1 MDKYK
6 VLIGLEM
13 HCEISETNTKVFS
26 SAENSYNDVPNSNI
40 RPVDMA
46 FPGTLPVV
54 NKEAVRKSLMAS
66 MILGCKQPEYMY
78 FERKNY
84 YYPDLPKGFQITQET
99 KPAPVGI
106 YGKLDFECNGEV
118 KTVRINNLHLEEDA
132 ASSDHYSSYST
143 IDYNRAGVPLL
154 ELVTEPDIHSA
165 DEAVAFLETMR
176 SIYQYSNISEADS
189 KKGQIRCDVNVS
201 IMDKDKDETDAS
213 NWGTKIEIKNVNSF
227 GGVRDAIN
235 YEIERQIEAK
245 EDGTYDEMEQQTRR
259 WDEESGTT
267 IYMRSKVDAIDY
279 KYFVEPNIPKFK
291 ISKEWLE
298 EIRKAIPKLAGERKE
313 IYINEYNLSDYDAT
327 NLVKEREISDYFE
340 ETLKE
345 KVDPKMASNWITSV
359 ILGHLNKNDIS
370 IKQIFVTPVMLSEL
384 IKMVD
389 SGKISS
395 KQAKEVLYKALMDEK
410 EPSKIVEE
418 EGMQQIGDEDSIKK
432 IVLEVLEEQPNAI
445 EQYKNGRTNIVDF
458 LVGQV
463 MKKTRGQANPA
474 MTRTMMIEEI
484 EKR

>member
-54 NKEAVRKSLMAS
+54 NKEAVRKALMAS

-118 KTVRINNLHLEEDA
+118 KTVRIYNLHLEEDA

-345 KVDPKMASNWITSV
+345 EVDPKMASNWITSV

-418 EGMQQIGDEDSIKK
+418 EGMQQIGDEDSIKT

-445 EQYKNGRTNIVDF
+445 EQYKNGRTNIVDI

>member
-54 NKEAVRKSLMAS
+54 NKEAVRKALMAS

-259 WDEESGTT
+259 RDEESGTT

-345 KVDPKMASNWITSV
+345 EVDPKMASNWITSV

-418 EGMQQIGDEDSIKK
+418 EGMQQIGDEDSIKT

>member
-1 MDKYK
+1 
-6 VLIGLEM
+6 
-13 HCEISETNTKVFS
+13 
-26 SAENSYNDVPNSNI
+26 
-40 RPVDMA
+40 
-46 FPGTLPVV
+46 
-54 NKEAVRKSLMAS
+54 
-66 MILGCKQPEYMY
+66 
-78 FERKNY
+78 
-84 YYPDLPKGFQITQET
+84 
-99 KPAPVGI
+99 
-106 YGKLDFECNGEV
+106 
-118 KTVRINNLHLEEDA
+118 
-132 ASSDHYSSYST
+132 
-143 IDYNRAGVPLL
+143 
-154 ELVTEPDIHSA
+154 
-165 DEAVAFLETMR
+165 MR

-345 KVDPKMASNWITSV
+345 EVDPKMASNWITSV

-418 EGMQQIGDEDSIKK
+418 EGMQQIGDEDSIKT

-463 MKKTRGQANPA
+463 MKEVKQ
-474 MTRTMMIEEI
+474 ILL
-484 EKR
+484 

>member
-54 NKEAVRKSLMAS
+54 NKEAVRKALMAS

-345 KVDPKMASNWITSV
+345 EVDPKMASNWITSV

>member
-54 NKEAVRKSLMAS
+54 NKKAVRKALMAS

-345 KVDPKMASNWITSV
+345 EVDPKMASNWITSV

-418 EGMQQIGDEDSIKK
+418 EGMQQIGDEDSIKT

>member
-54 NKEAVRKSLMAS
+54 NKEAVRKALMAS

-345 KVDPKMASNWITSV
+345 EVDPKMASNWITSV

-418 EGMQQIGDEDSIKK
+418 EGMQQIGDEDSIKT

-445 EQYKNGRTNIVDF
+445 EQYKNGRTN
-458 LVGQV
+458 L
-463 MKKTRGQANPA
+463 
-474 MTRTMMIEEI
+474 
-484 EKR
+484 